1 MMFKFILL
9 GLTWSQSLSYM
20 SEFWKLGIDLPKP
33 LFKYS
38 DSSQKPYV
46 KFDRLC
52 DIATQFD
59 RLRDIA
65 QSDIDVDIDV

>member
-52 DIATQFD
+52 DIAT
-59 RLRDIA
+59 
-65 QSDIDVDIDV
+65 